1 MNALKNPGDEARNGF
16 AIDVRRGLL
25 QTPRSL
31 PSRYF
36 YDALGSLLFEA
47 ICRLPWYPITRAE
60 SALLDRF
67 AGEMVGKVRGL
78 DRLVELGCGSG
89 DKVARI
95 AAALPARE
103 QPYEVHLVDV
113 SAQAL
118 ELSESVLARMPS
130 VTAVSHCAA
139 YEAGL
144 RAATKADAAPT
155 ARGPTLVLF
164 LGSNIGN
171 FDPPAA
177 RRLLTEIRAA
187 LRPGDA
193 LLLGADLVR
202 AEADLRM
209 AYDDPLGVTAAFNKN
224 VLLRMNTELGADFKL
239 DAWDHRAIWNAA
251 ASRVEMHLVSQKEQ
265 RVRVPAAEIEVN
277 FAAGETIWTES
288 SYKYTPESIAA
299 LGAEAGL
306 RREAQWLDREACFST
321 TLFLAG
327 G

>member
-1 MNALKNPGDEARNGF
+1 MNALINLGEEARLGF
-16 AIDVRRGLL
+16 ARDVRRGLSSS
-25 QTPRSL
+25 PRSL
-31 PSRYF
+31 PARYF

-60 SALLDRF
+60 HGLLARF
-67 AGEMVGKVRGL
+67 AGEMVGKVSGL

-89 DKVARI
+89 DKVAQL
-95 AAALPARE
+95 AEALAPRD
-103 QPYEVHLVDV
+103 QTYEVHLVDV

-118 ELSESVLARMPS
+118 ELSESALARLPH
-130 VTAVSHCAA
+130 VTAVSHCAT

-144 RAATKADAAPT
+144 RAATQSSS

-177 RRLLTEIRAA
+177 RRLLAEIRGA
-187 LRPGDA
+187 LRPGDG

-202 AEADLRM
+202 DAEDLRL
-209 AYDDPLGVTAAFNKN
+209 AYADPLGVTAAFNKN
-224 VLLRMNTELGADFKL
+224 MLLRMNTELGADFAL
-239 DAWDHRAIWNAA
+239 GDWDHRAIWNAS
-251 ASRVEMHLVSQKEQ
+251 ASRVEMHLVSRVSQ
-265 RVRVPAAEIEVN
+265 RVRVPAAEIEVD
-277 FAAGETIWTES
+277 FAAGATIWTES
-288 SYKYTPESIAA
+288 SYKYTPDSIEA
-299 LGAEAGL
+299 LGREVGL
-306 RREAQWLDREACFST
+306 RREAQWIDPVAHFSM